1 MRGSAAN
8 AKAIIGF
15 ALSRST
21 IKKKPVMAPVF
32 FMRKVL
38 TRSSSCLLPLAHKLA
53 GRVSISLD
61 RRIWPV
67 YHARRRCQ
75 GVSCGMADLF
85 FDLALAANSFCILRL
100 T

>member
-21 IKKKPVMAPVF
+21 IKKTGYGAGF

-67 YHARRRCQ
+67 YHARRPLPGC
-75 GVSCGMADLF
+75 F
-85 FDLALAANSFCILRL
+85 LRHGGFIF
-100 T
+100 